1 MVYVRG
7 YAGDELE
14 LAATLAWAESPLKVE
29 QD

>member
-1 MVYVRG
+1 MYVRG

>member
-1 MVYVRG
+1 MDVRG

>member
-1 MVYVRG
+1 MYVWG